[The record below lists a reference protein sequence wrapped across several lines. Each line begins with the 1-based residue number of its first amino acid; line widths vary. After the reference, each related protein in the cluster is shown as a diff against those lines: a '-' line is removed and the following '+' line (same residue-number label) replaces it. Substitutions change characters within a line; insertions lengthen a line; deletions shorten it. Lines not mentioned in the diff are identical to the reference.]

1 METSFNCSV
10 LSNETLKSLNEFSVN
25 IFKKDNEIF
34 TDLGNNRYD
43 IEKFKVDHLKDYIC
57 KVTNSDKHATRL
69 WKANVVDEVGIKE
82 KLKDENEMKPR
93 LLFSDYFQD
102 ELSGEAEFPVTNI
115 HIISTTSTGK
125 CLPTFYLSNKKFAVT
140 KYRFGLIS
148 FFRVKAGPSQQGVP
162 QGTVSPVK

>member
-10 LSNETLKSLNEFSVN
+10 LGDETLNSLNEFSIN
-25 IFKKDNEIF
+25 FYRENKKLFTILGKNHYGIDN
-34 TDLGNNRYD
+34 
-43 IEKFKVDHLKDYIC
+43 FKVVHLKEYIC
-57 KVTNSDKHATRL
+57 GVTGSDLQAVKL
-69 WKANVVDEVGIKE
+69 WKVNVVDEVGIKE

-125 CLPTFYLSNKKFAVT
+125 W
-140 KYRFGLIS
+140 
-148 FFRVKAGPSQQGVP
+148 
-162 QGTVSPVK
+162 